1 MPGVLFVYRAQQ
13 PIPSVIPHSFVISS
27 FDPECLSVWWERRS
41 VVYQRNKKHL
51 WLLAMIYTKKPN
63 RTQSF
68 DEIFGQ
74 KLHAA
79 QYSNMK
85 IYGFYEAKC
94 CLLFVVTKY
103 DVRSTGH
110 RIVNVLLANVVFLL
124 CLHLFVFRISNERHG
139 MAYFCP
145 AAFVLRTQFYVV
157 ARRNAIGLMHFACV
171 TGDRWLDWTEAC
183 ALNNRQ
189 NQSGKYNKKTL
200 LNRVRDR
207 KLSFI
212 VCCYIASKWKK

>member
-1 MPGVLFVYRAQQ
+1 
-13 PIPSVIPHSFVISS
+13 
-27 FDPECLSVWWERRS
+27 
-41 VVYQRNKKHL
+41 
-51 WLLAMIYTKKPN
+51 MIYTKKPN

-124 CLHLFVFRISNERHG
+124 CLHLFVFT
-139 MAYFCP
+139 
-145 AAFVLRTQFYVV
+145 FV
-157 ARRNAIGLMHFACV
+157 CV
-171 TGDRWLDWTEAC
+171 
-183 ALNNRQ
+183 
-189 NQSGKYNKKTL
+189 S
-200 LNRVRDR
+200 
-207 KLSFI
+207 
-212 VCCYIASKWKK
+212 YIE